1 MILKNLFL
9 IFISFLGYL
18 KLIFKITQNYL
29 KKNVIIFLAILE
41 KKMKIKMQTIIN
53 ICMAVSITLFIYQ
66 NDKQQDKINQLQIS
80 ANFDENILIKLNQIE
95 LKINE
100 IDKINNLQQETL
112 EIWQKL
118 LNEKL
123 SHHIPYSIHSFL
135 AKTFSFFQ
143 LI

>member
-1 MILKNLFL
+1 
-9 IFISFLGYL
+9 
-18 KLIFKITQNYL
+18 
-29 KKNVIIFLAILE
+29 
-41 KKMKIKMQTIIN
+41 MKINMQTIIN
-53 ICMAVSITLFIYQ
+53 ICLAVSITLFIYQ
-66 NDKQQDKINQLQIS
+66 NDKQQDKINQLQMR

-123 SHHIPYSIHSFL
+123 SQVFNNQENLKITENNVLIL
-135 AKTFSFFQ
+135 FQ
-143 LI
+143 DRDKHRKAINENIEVTKLNRMYIDNLREYIENK

>member
-1 MILKNLFL
+1 
-9 IFISFLGYL
+9 
-18 KLIFKITQNYL
+18 
-29 KKNVIIFLAILE
+29 
-41 KKMKIKMQTIIN
+41 MKIKMQTIIN

-66 NDKQQDKINQLQIS
+66 NDKQNKINQLQIS

-123 SHHIPYSIHSFL
+123 SQVFNNQENLKITENNVLIL
-135 AKTFSFFQ
+135 FQ
-143 LI
+143 DRDKQRKAINENIEVTKLNRMYIDTLKEYIENK

>member
-1 MILKNLFL
+1 
-9 IFISFLGYL
+9 
-18 KLIFKITQNYL
+18 
-29 KKNVIIFLAILE
+29 
-41 KKMKIKMQTIIN
+41 MKIKMQTIIN
-53 ICMAVSITLFIYQ
+53 ICLAVSITLFIYQ
-66 NDKQQDKINQLQIS
+66 NDKQQDKINQLQMR

-123 SHHIPYSIHSFL
+123 SQVFNNQENLKITENNVLIL
-135 AKTFSFFQ
+135 FQ
-143 LI
+143 DRDKHRKAINENIEVTKLNRMYIDNLREYIENK

>member
-1 MILKNLFL
+1 
-9 IFISFLGYL
+9 
-18 KLIFKITQNYL
+18 
-29 KKNVIIFLAILE
+29 
-41 KKMKIKMQTIIN
+41 MKIKMQTIIN

-123 SHHIPYSIHSFL
+123 SQVFNNQENLKITENNVLIL
-135 AKTFSFFQ
+135 FQ
-143 LI
+143 DRDKHRKAINENIEVTKLNRMYIDTLKEYIENK

>member
-1 MILKNLFL
+1 
-9 IFISFLGYL
+9 
-18 KLIFKITQNYL
+18 
-29 KKNVIIFLAILE
+29 LE
-41 KKMKIKMQTIIN
+41 KKMKLKMQTIIN

-66 NDKQQDKINQLQIS
+66 NDKQNKINQLQIS

-123 SHHIPYSIHSFL
+123 SQVFNNQENL
-135 AKTFSFFQ
+135 KTTENNVLILFQ
-143 LI
+143 DRDKHRKAINENIEVTKLNRMYIDTLKEYIENK